1 MYDHALLCVCVC
13 VCRSNV
19 VGWSGISGNTLALIN
34 SMRRSK
40 RSKTTSNN
48 LPAVCTIILSI
59 HVLYVVCDEA
69 AILPSL

>member
-1 MYDHALLCVCVC
+1 MYVLCGC

-40 RSKTTSNN
+40 RSKMTSNN
-48 LPAVCTIILSI
+48 LPAVCTIIIII
-59 HVLYVVCDEA
+59 HSRVVCTCVCVEA
-69 AILPSL
+69 TIWPSLYN